1 VDRVTVLPI
10 IQLGLRVLAGLFFV
24 GLAAPVARPA
34 ETMLAGVAKVDITPG
49 EPVRMYGYASR
60 KTESEGIAGRLR
72 ASALALGGDEGDG
85 PAVLLAVDC
94 GAVPSEIAAE
104 VLRRVQAKVPLK
116 PERFMLCNSH
126 NHSGPNLKGMK
137 SLAGDELEH
146 LTRYAAE
153 LTERLEQVVL
163 RALESRVPAELA
175 VTRGSVG
182 FAANRRVLKDGK
194 WSGFGAVADA
204 PVDHGLPLLRV
215 TDQQGK
221 LLAVAVNYA
230 CHNTTLR
237 GNFMQ
242 IHGDWAGCAQE
253 YIEADQPGAVA
264 LITLGCGADADPCP
278 HDTVAL
284 CQQHGREMADEV
296 KRLLGG
302 PLRPISGPLTARTA
316 RIEIAYEPPPPL
328 EELRQTAKKSYA
340 AQRLLEK
347 LEAGE
352 PPARA
357 TQYPLTTWTWG
368 DDLAMVFLS
377 HEVVVDYA
385 LRLKRELDADRLW
398 INAYSNDVSAY
409 IVSKRLLDEGGYE
422 VNNSLSAIVTYG
434 HPERLQP
441 PLEDRIVERV
451 KTLLPAEF
459 QAAAP
464 AAGGR

>member
-1 VDRVTVLPI
+1 MWEAVFWRARGI
-10 IQLGLRVLAGLFFV
+10 VLAVAAGGL
-24 GLAAPVARPA
+24 LAAPSAVAVGA
-34 ETMLAGVAKVDITPG
+34 EAMLAGAAKVDITPNG
-49 EPVRMYGYASR
+49 PVRMYGYASR

-72 ASALALGGDEGDG
+72 ASALALGADDGDG
-85 PAVLLAVDC
+85 PAVLLTVDC

-104 VLRRVQAKVPLK
+104 ALRRVQAKVPVK

-137 SLAGDELEH
+137 SLSGDELEH

-153 LTERLEQVVL
+153 LTDRLEQVVL
-163 RALESRVPAELA
+163 RALESRVPAQLA
-175 VTRGSVG
+175 VCRGRVG

-194 WSGFGAVADA
+194 WSGFGAVPDA
-204 PVDHGLPLLRV
+204 PVDHSLPLLRV

-237 GNFMQ
+237 GNFLQ

-253 YIEADQPGAVA
+253 YIEADNPGAVA

-278 HDTVAL
+278 HSTVAL
-284 CQQHGREMADEV
+284 CEQHGRAMADEV
-296 KRLLGG
+296 QRLLAEPG
-302 PLRPISGPLTARTA
+302 RPVSGPLTARTA
-316 RIEIAYEPPPPL
+316 TLEIAYAPPPPL
-328 EELRQTAKKSYA
+328 DELRQTAKKSYA

-352 PPARA
+352 APAKIA
-357 TQYPLTTWTWG
+357 KYPLTTWTWG

-385 LRLKRELDADRLW
+385 LRLKRELDGDRLW

-422 VNNSLSAIVTYG
+422 VNNSLSTIVTYG
-434 HPERLQP
+434 HPERVRP
-441 PLEDRIVERV
+441 PLEDRIVEQV
-451 KTLLPAEF
+451 KSLLPATF
-459 QAAAP
+459 
-464 AAGGR
+464 AAGPPTPGGR